1 METKKKALII
11 TYYWP
16 PSGGSG
22 VQRWL
27 KFAKYLPLYGW
38 EPVIY
43 TPENPEAN
51 TEDPSL
57 AKDIAPG
64 TEVIKRKIWEPYSIF
79 KMLAGAIMVIR
90 PCVFDVSESRH
101 LEAVTVTLQLSLFP
115 AAVVLMSEFR
125 TTVCEIVA
133 TKSHKFV

>member
-1 METKKKALII
+1 MGKRVLII

-27 KFAKYLPLYGW
+27 KFAKYLPQYGW

-51 TEDPSL
+51 TVDTAL
-57 AKDIAPG
+57 LKDIAPD
-64 TEVIKRKIWEPYSIF
+64 TEVIKTKIWEPYSF
-79 KMLAGAIMVIR
+79 Y
-90 PCVFDVSESRH
+90 
-101 LEAVTVTLQLSLFP
+101 
-115 AAVVLMSEFR
+115 
-125 TTVCEIVA
+125 
-133 TKSHKFV
+133 